1 MPIEGFSKY
10 HICRNGRLYSIHSG
24 TPRDNTQQCIRE
36 GKFYYVGKIRKK
48 QYEEDFKRTHG
59 MES

>member
-1 MPIEGFSKY
+1 MPIEGFSKVT
-10 HICRNGRLYSIHSG
+10 NLYWG
-24 TPRDNTQQCIRE
+24 TQKENIQQCIRE